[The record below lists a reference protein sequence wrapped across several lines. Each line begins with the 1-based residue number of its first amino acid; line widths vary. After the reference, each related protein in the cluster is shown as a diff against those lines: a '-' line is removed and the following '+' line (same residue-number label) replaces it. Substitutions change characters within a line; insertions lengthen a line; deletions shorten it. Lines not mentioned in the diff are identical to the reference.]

1 MTIIKAITVI
11 FLLTI
16 SEAFYIYLNR
26 GVPQCFYHH
35 IYQEQQL
42 LVELDLPIIS
52 VDHEIRLKVK
62 NNNTLIMDKDVTHHK
77 KINVPRSTYIIKD
90 K

>member
-35 IYQEQQL
+35 IY
-42 LVELDLPIIS
+42 LPIIS